1 MKHEKNELEKN
12 NKKIGVVKMKNER
25 LDCKDFTNAELRAA
39 LQFYTE
45 FMDGVKREPTPN
57 ELVTEFGCS
66 YLRAQMLRR
75 AASWAYAVNKKEK
88 AQFEAKRKRAC

>member
-1 MKHEKNELEKN
+1 
-12 NKKIGVVKMKNER
+12 MKNEQ
-25 LDCKDFTNAELRAA
+25 LDCKDFALEELREA
-39 LQFYTE
+39 LKFYTE

-57 ELVTEFGCS
+57 EFQSRFGCS
-66 YLRAQMLRR
+66 RLHSNMLRR